1 MSEVFPT
8 AVYSLCFLTSAA
20 CAWLLMRT
28 YRRNGVRLLLWSGL
42 CFGFLALNNLMV
54 MVDLL
59 LVPYVDL
66 LYPRIGLSLA
76 AVLLLLYGLVWE
88 REEDR

>member
-42 CFGFLALNNLMV
+42 CFGLLALNNLMV

-59 LVPYVDL
+59 VVPYVDL
-66 LYPRIGLSLA
+66 LYTRIGLSLA

>member
-1 MSEVFPT
+1 MSELFPT

-20 CAWLLMRT
+20 CAWLLTRT
-28 YRRNGVRLLLWSGL
+28 YWSNGVRLLLWSGL

-54 MVDLL
+54 IVDLL
-59 LVPYVDL
+59 LVPHVDL
-66 LYPRIGLSLA
+66 LFPRVALSLTA
-76 AVLLLLYGLVWE
+76 ALLLLYGLVWE

>member
-1 MSEVFPT
+1 MSELFPT

-59 LVPYVDL
+59 LVPDVDL

-88 REEDR
+88 REEDQ

>member
-28 YRRNGVRLLLWSGL
+28 YKRNGVRLLLWSGL

-59 LVPYVDL
+59 LVPGVDL
-66 LYPRIGLSLA
+66 LFPRVGLSLA
-76 AVLLLLYGLVWE
+76 AALLLLYGLVWE
-88 REEDR
+88 REED

>member
-42 CFGFLALNNLMV
+42 CFGLLALNNLMV

-59 LVPYVDL
+59 VVPYVDL
-66 LYPRIGLSLA
+66 LYTRIGLSLA

-88 REEDR
+88 REEDQ